1 MDTSNRRGS
10 WGNLVKGVPERHFI
24 ILEAFLMVLL
34 MAYLVFL
41 IFWTVNGVVDSLP
54 AGQQVE
60 IEPVIDQILHLLL
73 TRITVLF
80 VLVSLFNFLI
90 GLFYLNRITGPL
102 VRIKGVLDRVAEG
115 EVPSH
120 DTTLR
125 KKDYHKDLAHALN
138 NALKKV
144 REWRK

>member
-1 MDTSNRRGS
+1 MDNSNRRS
-10 WGNLVKGVPERHFI
+10 PWNLIKGAPERHFI
-24 ILEAFLMVLL
+24 ILEAFMMVLL

-41 IFWTVNGVVDSLP
+41 IFWTINGVVDALP
-54 AGQQVE
+54 DGQRVE

-73 TRITVLF
+73 VRITALF
-80 VLVSLFNFLI
+80 IGVSFFNFLI
-90 GLFYLNRITGPL
+90 GLFYLRRITGPL

-115 EVPSH
+115 DVPAH

-138 NALKKV
+138 NALKKI
-144 REWRK
+144 REWHK